1 MTPRAINH
9 KAIRAENRKKVLALL
24 QKQRELTLQEIAKEL
39 DLSVPTVTT
48 IVEQLT
54 EEGFAQNAG
63 VSVSVAGRRPK
74 VIQFAPDAYDMLAV
88 EFTLDAVRIV
98 LTNLDAEIKAEA
110 TINAPDYQQMD
121 ALMEAIRQETER
133 MMAAHAVRST
143 HVLGIGFSLPGVVDE
158 ERGVLK
164 IAPNLGLKQVDFAQY
179 APLFPFPMF
188 LENEANA
195 AAMAELKLG
204 VAKEMR
210 NLVYVSVL
218 SEGIGTGIIVGGQL
232 YRGKNK
238 RAGEYG
244 HTNIMPHGLP
254 CSCGRR
260 GCWERYAS
268 GNALL
273 HGYAERTGAALRD
286 LSEFF
291 ARLSANDE
299 AAAAIFETYLDYLAI
314 GIQDILLAQDPHYIY
329 VGGVLSPF
337 KEQILEPLQQRVFVE
352 NMFYTQQDVA
362 IRWTT
367 LQANASI
374 LGAALLSCE
383 RMFHSSVTT

>member
-1 MTPRAINH
+1 MTSRTINH
-9 KAIRAENRKKVLALL
+9 KAIRAENRKKVLLLL
-24 QKQRELTLQEIAKEL
+24 QKQRELTLQEIAREL
-39 DLSVPTVTT
+39 DLSIPTVTT
-48 IVEQLT
+48 IIEQLS

-63 VSVSVAGRRPK
+63 VSESVAGRRPK
-74 VIQFAPDAYDMLAV
+74 VIQFAPDAYNMLAV
-88 EFTLDAVRIV
+88 EFTFDAVRLI
-98 LTNLDAEIKAEA
+98 LTNLDAVITADT
-110 TINAPDYQQMD
+110 TISAPDYQQMD
-121 ALMEAIRQETER
+121 RLMKVIQQETER
-133 MMAAHAVRST
+133 ILADHALHASR
-143 HVLGIGFSLPGVVDE
+143 VLGIGFSLPGVVDE
-158 ERGVLK
+158 ERCLLK
-164 IAPNLGLKQVDFAQY
+164 IAPNLGLKQVEFAQY

-268 GNALL
+268 GNVLL
-273 HGYAERTGAALRD
+273 HGYAERTGATLSD

-299 AAAAIFETYLDYLAI
+299 AAAAVFETYVDYLAI
-314 GIQDILLAQDPHYIY
+314 GIQDILFAQDPHYIY

-337 KEQILEPLQQRVFVE
+337 KEQILEPLQQRIFVE
-352 NMFYTQQDVA
+352 NMFYSQQDVA

>member
-9 KAIRAENRKKVLALL
+9 KAIRAENRKKILSLL

-48 IVEQLT
+48 ITEQLA

-63 VSVSVAGRRPK
+63 VSESVAGRRPK

-88 EFTLDAVRIV
+88 EFTIEAVRIV
-98 LTNLDAEIKAEA
+98 LTNLDAVIKADA

-121 ALMEAIRQETER
+121 ALMETIRQETAR
-133 MMAAHAVRST
+133 MLTAHAVRSS

-158 ERGVLK
+158 EQCLLN
-164 IAPNLGLKQVDFAQY
+164 IAPNLGLKQVNFAQY

-204 VAKEMR
+204 IAKEMR
-210 NLVYVSVL
+210 NVVYVSVL
-218 SEGIGTGIIVGGQL
+218 SEGIGTGIIIGGQL

-244 HTNIMPHGLP
+244 HTNIVPHGLP

-273 HGYAERTGAALRD
+273 RGYAEQSGATLHD
-286 LSEFF
+286 LAEFF
-291 ARLSANDE
+291 GRLNANDP
-299 AAAAIFETYLDYLAI
+299 AASAAFETYIDYLAI

-329 VGGVLSPF
+329 IGGVLSPF
-337 KEQILEPLQQRVFVE
+337 EEQMLESLRQRIFVE

-383 RMFHSSVTT
+383 RMFHSSVTI